1 MFFRNCWRNA
11 KVYLAFGFLVMMASI
26 GRADDLAP
34 RTAKTVIDDGVY
46 LFTSPTRLNRQNM
59 KTPLLC
65 GAAVGATMLLD
76 KPIRDHLFPYKNA
89 DPSEDL
95 RRLGDFGQVAGPII
109 GTGFALHGW
118 AFNNDHSKETAFLAY
133 ETFVWAGAVSGAIK
147 FIVGRERPSKTD
159 TPFDFNFASRDSS
172 FPSGHTTEAFAAA
185 TVFSEQYP
193 EWYVYVPAY
202 GAAAAV
208 GFSRIY
214 ANQHWTSDVLAGAI
228 IGTAVSHTLRLRHRH
243 AQKAAWQLEFDGS
256 TMKIVGQF

>member
-1 MFFRNCWRNA
+1 MN
-11 KVYLAFGFLVMMASI
+11 KLAFGFFLMVVSQGWAE
-26 GRADDLAP
+26 DLAP
-34 RTAKTVIDDGVY
+34 RTAKTVVDDGVH
-46 LFTSPTRLNRQNM
+46 LFTSPARLNRENM

-65 GAAVGATMLLD
+65 GAAVGVTMLLD
-76 KPIRDHLFPYKNA
+76 KPIRDHLFPYKNV

-95 RRLGDFGQVAGPII
+95 RRLGNYGQIAGPII
-109 GTGFALHGW
+109 GTGFALHGL
-118 AFNNDHSKETAFLAY
+118 AFDSDHSKETAFLSY

-147 FIVGRERPSKTD
+147 FVVGRERPSKTD
-159 TPFDFNFASRDSS
+159 TPFDFNFAGHDSS

-214 ANQHWTSDVLAGAI
+214 ANQHWTSDVVAGAM
-228 IGTAVSHTLRLRHRH
+228 IGTTVSHILRLRHRH
-243 AQKAAWQLEFDGS
+243 WKKSAWQLNIGGSSVEF
-256 TMKIVGQF
+256 VRQF